1 MLQLGTLLEPEAAL
15 AAGLVDEVVPLHQLP
30 AATAAALQVCIRE
43 LLCAQVVSTQ
53 ADTAPRST
61 VWRARPSWRR
71 PSPCVLTNPPTT
83 TYLLPDLLARQGLVA
98 MNETGRSTVKLQL
111 RGAAAADLRANQS
124 DDLDVFIRLVQQ
136 PRVQEQLGQYI
147 EGLGQKQPD
156 T

>member
-1 MLQLGTLLEPEAAL
+1 
-15 AAGLVDEVVPLHQLP
+15 
-30 AATAAALQVCIRE
+30 
-43 LLCAQVVSTQ
+43 
-53 ADTAPRST
+53 
-61 VWRARPSWRR
+61 
-71 PSPCVLTNPPTT
+71 
-83 TYLLPDLLARQGLVA
+83 

-124 DDLDVFIRLVQQ
+124 DDLDVFIRFVQQ